1 MAQNA
6 LSSNIYG
13 SKFRAPKS
21 QIRLLNTTDAKI
33 DLSLNPASDPVNQ
46 MIVSNEWII
55 MIGDTG
61 ITQFF
66 HIPTIKST
74 VSPLEADTI
83 QSIISASPTRPKSEN
98 KENIRLRENITTG
111 RLNTKPLSTQ
121 DKLDRSEL
129 RQVLVGFGE
138 FPARY
143 RLLIWRHLLKIPENE
158 SSFAALVERGRHPS
172 CDDLGERYP
181 LKSSRLFRALERTLS
196 CVAQWNSLF
205 GELDYIGKGHYYT
218 MKYKNTFWAS
228 KVFLL
233 KTFPVTMTSNDAV
246 SIRENFPALAN
257 SLF

>member
-1 MAQNA
+1 MDNNDWRYGNHAIF
-6 LSSNIYG
+6 SHSNDKKHSFATG
-13 SKFRAPKS
+13 SRHNTEHYQVVNYVIFENLWIRIWCSYKVENFRNKS
-21 QIRLLNTTDAKI
+21 
-33 DLSLNPASDPVNQ
+33 
-46 MIVSNEWII
+46 
-55 MIGDTG
+55 
-61 ITQFF
+61 FF
-66 HIPTIKST
+66 
-74 VSPLEADTI
+74 
-83 QSIISASPTRPKSEN
+83 SASPTRPKSEN

-205 GELDYIGKGHYYT
+205 GELDYIGKGHYNEFH
-218 MKYKNTFWAS
+218 KLEEPKFKNDHDKQWCFS
-228 KVFLL
+228 H
-233 KTFPVTMTSNDAV
+233 S
-246 SIRENFPALAN
+246 
-257 SLF
+257 